1 MFNFRY
7 GMANL
12 RKIFMLLLKHNCRI
26 CKNCNFVSFFNL
38 LVMNSKIKGY
48 VLGAIAAATYGTNPL
63 FTLPLYAEGMN
74 ADNVLF
80 FRYLFALPMVAA
92 MLLWRKR
99 NFRISGRSIVPLAVM
114 GIMVS
119 LSSLLLFVSYNYMDA
134 GIASTLLF
142 VYPLMVAVIM
152 AIFFHERLS
161 LTTMLCILMA
171 LVGIGLLFKGADGAT
186 LSVTGTVFVMLS
198 SLSYAAYI
206 IGVNRPGL
214 KQIAT
219 LKVIFY
225 VLLTG
230 VVLFACKIL
239 CSPGSLF
246 ILPHKWYMWGNIVAL
261 ALLPTVISF
270 ICTTKAIQYIGP
282 TPTAILGA
290 LEPVTAVVIGIT
302 IFGEVLT
309 MRDVTGLI
317 LIVLSVSLV
326 VAGGKI
332 TAPLVRFRHLFP
344 SLRKKH

>member
-171 LVGIGLLFKGADGAT
+171 LVGIGLLFKG
-186 LSVTGTVFVMLS
+186 
-198 SLSYAAYI
+198 
-206 IGVNRPGL
+206 
-214 KQIAT
+214 
-219 LKVIFY
+219 
-225 VLLTG
+225 LT
-230 VVLFACKIL
+230 
-239 CSPGSLF
+239 
-246 ILPHKWYMWGNIVAL
+246 
-261 ALLPTVISF
+261 
-270 ICTTKAIQYIGP
+270 
-282 TPTAILGA
+282 
-290 LEPVTAVVIGIT
+290 E
-302 IFGEVLT
+302 
-309 MRDVTGLI
+309 
-317 LIVLSVSLV
+317 
-326 VAGGKI
+326 
-332 TAPLVRFRHLFP
+332 
-344 SLRKKH
+344 LR